1 MLLSNNLH
9 EKHERKSRGI
19 KLRQHAICSF
29 HSNYNFVLVLHEICT
44 CLQPIRHTIFFNVFS
59 YAGKL
64 IGSAVFCFYK
74 ITIDFFSA
82 VNDRFCTNQGTHS
95 SCDLFYKWQSS

>member
-1 MLLSNNLH
+1 MHLFSANQAHN
-9 EKHERKSRGI
+9 
-19 KLRQHAICSF
+19 
-29 HSNYNFVLVLHEICT
+29 
-44 CLQPIRHTIFFNVFS
+44 FFNVFS

-82 VNDRFCTNQGTHS
+82 VKDRFCTNQGTHS
-95 SCDLFYKWQSS
+95 SCDLFYKWQSSKSL